1 MPWMGWVGAACGW
14 RPTGMGP
21 QEEITRDH
29 GGDPGPAFQVNGKK
43 TLQTQL
49 TLSEEQKVV

>member
-29 GGDPGPAFQVNGKK
+29 GGHPGPAFQVNGKK
-43 TLQTQL
+43 SLQTQL
-49 TLSEEQKVV
+49 TLSEEQVV

>member
-1 MPWMGWVGAACGW
+1 MG
-14 RPTGMGP
+14 
-21 QEEITRDH
+21 EI
-29 GGDPGPAFQVNGKK
+29 PGPAFQVNGKK